1 MLSYDLDFALLMW
14 LEYHRAGT
22 RTATI
27 IMDQKLLK
35 ASCSGCF
42 NIKGSAQKFLSFRL
56 VKMVLII
63 TLFSCGFSVV
73 DTTTRGE

>member
-1 MLSYDLDFALLMW
+1 MLSYNLDFALLMW
-14 LEYHRAGT
+14 LEYHRTGT
-22 RTATI
+22 RTTTVI
-27 IMDQKLLK
+27 IDQKLLK

-56 VKMVLII
+56 LKMVLII

-73 DTTTRGE
+73 DRATQGE